1 MTHLTLSD
9 SAKLLSALDN
19 EQETLQKRANMLSRE
34 QVGLH
39 QRFLVNMQKLS
50 QEHERVIDRLSDVDK
65 MLAMAYSERSCCLT
79 Y

>member
-34 QVGLH
+34 QLGLH

-65 MLAMAYSERSCCLT
+65 MLAMAYSERSCNL
-79 Y
+79 

>member
-1 MTHLTLSD
+1 MTLLTLSD
-9 SAKLLSALDN
+9 SAKLLLTLCQ

-39 QRFLVNMQKLS
+39 QRFLVNMHKLS

-65 MLAMAYSERSCCLT
+65 MLAMAYSERSCNL
-79 Y
+79 